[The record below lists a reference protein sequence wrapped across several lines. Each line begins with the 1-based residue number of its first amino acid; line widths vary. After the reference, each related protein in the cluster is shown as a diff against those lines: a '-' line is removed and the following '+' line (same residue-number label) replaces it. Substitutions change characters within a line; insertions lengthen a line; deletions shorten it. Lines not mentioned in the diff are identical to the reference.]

1 MTDKFSFRR
10 QSLLLTTTPINLTN
24 ETSITGFSI
33 GGTEPTD
40 CQRKFLFEVDGK
52 LYKFTGNNIIQVDCD
67 KVIDEVLENGNTAAE
82 LLAVTDISTWC
93 GKLIYPIIALD
104 APASSSV
111 MPTVK
116 FAFKVKSFSDVYQT
130 AEFSPIYELGE
141 SARFISVDF
150 EKTVTGGATATLQAR
165 LRQDNIWTD
174 WMSLDDAK
182 NKICQAVQLKA
193 NYSVTSSS
201 GSSSAQITT
210 AEIFYTRDAGKIT
223 SYTSILYLKPEDFSD
238 NLSVCYVLVNH
249 SLLMNCDLKAYVCYD
264 DAPETKSEVLGTGS
278 GLVQNFSVEDGIDFD
293 SLQVQVG
300 GINTFDYTLNTS
312 NKTLSIT
319 APAGEEI
326 SISYKYNL
334 AAENWQEMD
343 LQFSMFDSNFNSGS
357 WLSRFVHR
365 LETVDKSKVA
375 KVKVVAQVKQGTQT
389 ETFTLKKPETVLK
402 MFYFTKPETISCN
415 RDFIFD
421 AKKNLLKISG
431 NVGDSCTV
439 SYDWQGVPLN
449 FVQIAAGF
457 GL

>member
-1 MTDKFSFRR
+1 MTDNFKFRR

-24 ETSITGFSI
+24 ETSVTGFSI

-40 CQRKFLFEVDGK
+40 CKRRFLFEVEGK
-52 LYKFTGNNIIQVDCD
+52 LYKFTGNSIIQVDCD

-82 LLAVTDISTWC
+82 LLAVTDTSTWC

-104 APASSSV
+104 APANSSV

-116 FAFKVKSFSDVYQT
+116 LAFKVKSFSDVYQT

-150 EKTVTGGATATLQAR
+150 EKAVTGGATATLQAR
-165 LRQDNIWTD
+165 LRQDNVWTD

-201 GSSSAQITT
+201 GSSSAQITN
-210 AEIFYTRDAGKIT
+210 AEIFYTRDSNKIT

-249 SLLMNCDLKAYVCYD
+249 SLLMNCDLKAFVCYD
-264 DAPETKSEVLGTGS
+264 DAPFEKSEVLGTGS

-312 NKTLSIT
+312 TKTLSIT
-319 APAGEEI
+319 APAGKEI

-343 LQFSMFDSNFNSGS
+343 LQFSKFDSNFNSSS
-357 WLSRFVHR
+357 WISRFVHR

-415 RDFIFD
+415 KDFIFD